1 MTYRYKSFYGST
13 YSITEHRNGKAT
25 LKCYENGKRTKKEY
39 KSLSAAKRALSRR
52 CDGMP
57 SLVI

>member
-1 MTYRYKSFYGST
+1 MTYIYKSFYGSS

-25 LKCYENGKRTKKEY
+25 LKCYENGKRTKREY
-39 KSLSAAKRALSRR
+39 NSLTAAKRALSRR

-57 SLVI
+57 DRV

>member
-13 YSITEHRNGKAT
+13 YSIAEHVNGKAT
-25 LKCYENGKRTKKEY
+25 LKCYENGKRTKREY
-39 KSLSAAKRALSRR
+39 NSLAAAKRALSRR

-57 SLVI
+57 ERI

>member
-13 YSITEHRNGKAT
+13 YSITEHKNGKAT
-25 LKCYENGKRTKKEY
+25 LRCFENGHKERKEY
-39 KSLSAAKRALSRR
+39 NSLAGAKRALSRR

-57 SLVI
+57 DRI